1 MFTHLHVHSHYSL
14 LDGLPKLDDLI
25 RRAKEFGMTSLA
37 LTDHGVM
44 YGSIEFYQKCLA
56 AGIKP
61 ILGMEAYVALHKR
74 TDKRPNIDNRRYH
87 LTLLVK
93 NQIGYKNLIKLTSLA
108 HLEGFY
114 YKPRIDKELLKKYSE
129 GLIALSGCL
138 VGELSQQLLAGGIER
153 GLDVVKE
160 HLEIFGEG
168 NYFLEVQD
176 IPNLPQSV
184 KAREMIIE
192 IHKRTGVEVVATKD
206 VHYINMADKEAHDVL
221 LCVQTGKKVTDEKRM
236 DLKDTD
242 AYFASEEEMRA
253 SFADIPL
260 AVENTQRVAEQCKI
274 ELEVGNWI
282 FPSYKDPCGLP
293 ADEYLR
299 TKAFA
304 ELPERLGRKLRQEE
318 IDRMEYELTIIQQK
332 GYSPYFLVVSDY
344 ATWARNQSIIFT
356 TRGSAAGSLVCYGI
370 GITAVNPLEYK
381 LPFERFLNPS
391 RPSPPDIDV
400 DFEDARRDEVLEYC
414 KKKYGYEKIAQIVT
428 FGTMK
433 ARAAVR
439 DVGRV
444 LGYEYSFCDRLAKM
458 IPQGKQGFAMT
469 LDRALRDSI
478 ELKQLC
484 DTDERARKVMGLAKK
499 LEGCVRHASVHAA
512 GVVIAPSDITD
523 FTPVQRET
531 GGEKIITQYDM
542 HAIEKAGL
550 LKMDFLGIRNL
561 SILGNAVKI
570 VRRTRGVEI
579 DIWALPLD
587 DKKVYGILARGETM
601 GLFQLSSSGMTKTL
615 MDLKPTNIF
624 DIMAIISLYRPGPI
638 ESIPEFIKRKH
649 NQGSISYLHPKMKDI
664 LDTSYGIITYQDDVL
679 LIAIH
684 VAGYSW
690 EDADKF
696 RKAMGK
702 KIPKEMHAQKAKFIK
717 GAQDISK
724 LSESQAHELWRLIEP
739 FAAYGFN
746 KSHAASYAIVAY
758 QTAYMKA
765 HFPTEFMAALM
776 TAESGDEKKISDAVT
791 ECKRMGIHV
800 LPPDV
805 NESFANFTVV
815 TQMTAQNAPDTSG
828 PESKVIRF
836 GLVAIKNLGA
846 QVVDA
851 IIAERKANGPYQNLA
866 DFLKRISDKHLNK
879 KSLESLIKSGSMDQF
894 GERGQILYNSD
905 KIVKFCKSVQR
916 DMQSGQE
923 NLFGILKNESSDEGI
938 SLDQAPPASEKEKLA
953 WEKELLGLY
962 ISSHPLEKLVHL
974 WKGYAVPLADVGS
987 KEKVRVAGIIRTI
1000 KRITTK
1006 TNEPMLF
1013 VVLEDMSGSRE
1024 IVVFPSVLE
1033 KTTLVW
1039 KEDEVVVL
1047 EGRVSRKDDECKIL
1061 ASNAAVFTEKM
1072 AEQTQQRV
1080 RDEAR
1085 PEEGAFGNQKGSVQN
1100 GGIEQAQGS
1109 VPSVVISLSQ
1119 GFSKQGVASL
1129 KNILLEYPG
1138 QYNVFFA
1145 FEHGGAHALKTNI
1158 KIDPSHVLQQRV
1170 HALVGEN
1177 KLWIK

>member
-14 LDGLPKLDDLI
+14 LDGLPKIDDLI
-25 RRAKEFGMTSLA
+25 RRAKECGMTSLA

-44 YGSIEFYQKCLA
+44 YGIIEFYQKCLS

-61 ILGMEAYVALHKR
+61 ILGMEAYVAVDKR
-74 TDKRPNIDNRRYH
+74 TEKRPHIDNRRYH

-93 NQIGYKNLIKLTSLA
+93 NRVGYKNLIKLTSLA

-114 YKPRIDKELLKKYSE
+114 YKPRIDKELLKEYSE

-138 VGELSQQLLAGGIER
+138 VSELSQQLLSGGIER

-160 HLEIFGEG
+160 HVEIFGKE

-192 IHKRTGVEVVATKD
+192 IHKQTGIPIVATKD
-206 VHYINMADKEAHDVL
+206 VHYISLADKEAHDVL
-221 LCVQTGKKVTDEKRM
+221 LCIQTGKKVTDEKRM

-242 AYFASEEEMRA
+242 AYFADEEEMRSA
-253 SFADIPL
+253 FSDISF
-260 AVENTQRVAEQCKI
+260 AVENTQLVVQKCTV

-282 FPSYKDPCGLP
+282 FPAYDDRSALSAGD
-293 ADEYLR
+293 YLR
-299 TKAFA
+299 AKAFA
-304 ELPERLGRKLRQEE
+304 ELPERLGRELHQEE
-318 IDRMEYELTIIQQK
+318 RDRMDYELTIIQQK
-332 GYSPYFLVVSDY
+332 GYSSYFLVVSDY
-344 ATWARNQSIIFT
+344 ATWARGQGIIFT

-370 GITAVNPLEYK
+370 GITAVNPLDYK
-381 LPFERFLNPS
+381 LPFERFLNPY

-414 KKKYGYEKIAQIVT
+414 KQRYGYEKIAQIVT

-469 LDRALRDSI
+469 LDRAVRDSVD
-478 ELKQLC
+478 LKDMC

-512 GVVIAPSDITD
+512 GVVIAPTDITD
-523 FTPVQRET
+523 FMPVQRET

-542 HAIEKAGL
+542 HSVEKVGL

-570 VRRTRGVEI
+570 VRRTRGAEV

-615 MDLKPTNIF
+615 MDLQPTNIF

-638 ESIPEFIKRKH
+638 DSIAEFIRRKH
-649 NQGSISYLHPKMKDI
+649 NQDSLTYLHPKMKDI

-702 KIPKEMHAQKAKFIK
+702 KIPKEMQAQKAKFIK
-717 GAQDISK
+717 GAQDISS

-765 HFPTEFMAALM
+765 YFPTEFMAALM
-776 TAESGDEKKISDAVT
+776 TAESGDEKKIADAVT
-791 ECKRMGIHV
+791 ECKRMGIQV

-805 NESFANFTVV
+805 NESFASFTVI
-815 TQMTAQNAPDTSG
+815 TQNTALNAPDTSG
-828 PESKVIRF
+828 QESKVIRF

-851 IIAERKANGPYQNLA
+851 VIAERKANGPYISLG
-866 DFLKRISDKHLNK
+866 DFAKRISDKHLNK

-905 KIVKFCKSVQR
+905 KILKFARSVRR

-923 NLFGILKNESSDEGI
+923 NLFGVLKSVRKDEEEI
-938 SLDQAPPASEKEKLA
+938 SLDQSPQASEKEKLA

-962 ISSHPLEKLVHL
+962 ISSHPLEKLLHL
-974 WKGYAVPLADVGS
+974 WKGYAVPLADVEGRQ
-987 KEKVRVAGIIRTI
+987 KARVAGIIRTV

-1013 VVLEDMSGSRE
+1013 AVLEDMSGSRE

-1033 KTTLVW
+1033 KTAVVW
-1039 KEDEVVVL
+1039 KEDEVVVID
-1047 EGRVSRKDDECKIL
+1047 GRVSCKDDECKIL
-1061 ASNAAVFTEKM
+1061 ASNAAVLTEIMIERAQK
-1072 AEQTQQRV
+1072 RV
-1080 RDEAR
+1080 REAR
-1085 PEEGAFGNQKGSVQN
+1085 FEEGAQNNSTFN
-1100 GGIEQAQGS
+1100 GGAGNARESFHS
-1109 VPSVVISLSQ
+1109 VTISLSR
-1119 GFSKQGVASL
+1119 GFSKQGVVSL
-1129 KNILLEYPG
+1129 KNLLLEHPG

-1145 FEHGGAHALKTNI
+1145 FENERDHALKTNI
-1158 KIDPSHVLQQRV
+1158 KIDPNEVLQQRV

-1177 KLWIK
+1177 KLWIQ